1 MSTHQT
7 DATIDRLWDYDH
19 PAQSEARFQEYLIQL
34 TVGEA
39 TYVEVLTQIARAQG
53 LQRHFTTAHATL
65 AQAAGLLV
73 GQPVRVRI
81 RYQLELGRV
90 FNSAGDRQSA
100 QAEFTNAWLL
110 ANTSG
115 EEVYAIDAAHM
126 LAIVAPP
133 EQQDS
138 WNQQAL
144 ILAEES
150 SDPRAQRWVAALHNN
165 MGWTDFAAGD
175 FAAALDH
182 FQRALVAREAQGNP
196 ASIHIA
202 RWSVAKALRA
212 LGRVEEALAI
222 QTQLL
227 AEGNATGTADG
238 YVDEELGE
246 CYLALQ
252 QPATAQPHFARAYQ
266 LLAQDPWLVEHEAAR
281 LQRLQMLG
289 NTAG

>member
-1 MSTHQT
+1 MSTDQT
-7 DATIDRLWDYDH
+7 GEILDQLWDYDH
-19 PAQSEARFQEYLIQL
+19 PAHSEARFQEYLTRL

-39 TYVEVLTQIARAQG
+39 AYVEVLTQIARAQG
-53 LQRHFTTAHATL
+53 LQGHFTTAHATL
-65 AQAAGLLV
+65 AQAAEQLV
-73 GQPVRVRI
+73 GQPVRAQI

-90 FNSAGDRQSA
+90 FNSSGDRQRA

-110 ANTSG
+110 ASTSG
-115 EEVYAIDAAHM
+115 EDVYAIDAAHM

-133 EQQDS
+133 AQQHS

-144 ILAEES
+144 TLAEKS
-150 SDPRAQRWVAALHNN
+150 SDPRAQRWVASLHNN
-165 MGWTDFAAGD
+165 MGWTDFAAGN
-175 FAAALDH
+175 FTAALDH
-182 FQRALVAREAQGNP
+182 FQQALVAREAQGNP
-196 ASIHIA
+196 TQIHIA

-212 LGRVEEALAI
+212 LGRVEAALAI
-222 QTQLL
+222 QSQLRT
-227 AEGNATGTADG
+227 EGDANGAADG

-252 QPATAQPHFARAYQ
+252 QPAAAQPHFARAYQ